1 MKKQVPV
8 SVLLLAVFAAVLL
21 TFQCTYVGLTVTYSE
36 KMGQAE
42 IASSDLV
49 KLDSI
54 RQIFEQNYLY
64 SEDLENIDYDVF
76 LSGEAIFH
84 AYVLATGDPYAA
96 YYSAEDW
103 MEQAYSSAGNLV
115 GIGVSVV
122 YSEANNTIEVLFAMD
137 GSPAKEAGIL
147 PGDFI
152 VGVDSVRVEDV
163 GYENAVNRVRGEI
176 GTRVTVTVL
185 REHDDGTSEEIDL
198 TMTRREVVN
207 QSVLYYVTEA
217 DDSIGVIRILEFDDR
232 TPEQFENAL
241 AALEAEGVTKLIFD
255 VRGNPGGDRDS
266 VASVLD
272 PLLPEGVIATFV
284 TVDGTV
290 DYSVDSD
297 AECLDMPMVVLADGN
312 TASAGELF
320 TCALMDYEVATF
332 IGTET
337 YGKGVAQGYRQLSD
351 GSVIKLTTHFYNP
364 PKSENYDGYGI
375 EPDIEVELP
384 EEYQGVHI
392 LTVPQSEDTQLAA
405 AIAELNK

>member
-1 MKKQVPV
+1 MKKQVSV

-21 TFQCTYVGLTVTYSE
+21 TFQCTYVGLTLAYGE
-36 KMGQAE
+36 QMGEYELGSAD
-42 IASSDLV
+42 IV
-49 KLDSI
+49 KVDSI
-54 RQIFEQNYLY
+54 RQIFEQYSLY
-64 SEDLENIDYDVF
+64 SENLEAIDYDIF

-84 AYVLATGDPYAA
+84 AYVMATGDPYAA
-96 YYSAEDW
+96 YYSAEEW
-103 MEQAYSSAGNLV
+103 IEQAYSSAGNLV

-122 YSEANNTIEVLFAMD
+122 YSAEKNIIEVLFAMD

-147 PGDFI
+147 PGDYI

-163 GYENAVNRVRGEI
+163 GYEDAVNRVRGEI
-176 GTRVTVTVL
+176 GTKVTVTIQ
-185 REHDDGTSEEIDL
+185 RELEDGTTKEMDL

-207 QSVLYYVTEA
+207 QSVLYFVAEA
-217 DDSIGVIRILEFDDR
+217 DASVGVIRILEFDDR
-232 TPEQFENAL
+232 TPEQFEK
-241 AALEAEGVTKLIFD
+241 ALEALQNEGVSKLIFD
-255 VRGNPGGDRDS
+255 VRGNPGGDRDA

-297 AECLDMPMVVLADGN
+297 ANCLDMPMVVLADGN

-320 TCALMDYEVATF
+320 TCALMDYDVATF
-332 IGTET
+332 IGTRT
-337 YGKGVAQGYRQLSD
+337 YGKGVAQGYRQLHD
-351 GSVIKLTTHFYNP
+351 GSVVKLTTHYYNP

-375 EPDIEVELP
+375 EPDIEVALP
-384 EEYQGVHI
+384 EEYQLVHI